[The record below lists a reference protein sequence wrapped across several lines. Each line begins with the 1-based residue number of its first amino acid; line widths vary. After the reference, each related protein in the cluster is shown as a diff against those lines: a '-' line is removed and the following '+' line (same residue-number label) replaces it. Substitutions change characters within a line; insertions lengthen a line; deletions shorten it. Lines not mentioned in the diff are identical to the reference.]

1 MLTTNSINNI
11 LGLPELKIIKTY
23 TVKRITRVFVCEKI
37 PKAENC
43 PYCASSKNW
52 VHQYIKVKIK
62 DEPLRG
68 KPVYLEI
75 RKRRLKC
82 CSCKKV
88 FNEPVPGILKRSRFT
103 HRFKRSLRWACKTF
117 DNMTKV
123 KKQYGC
129 SNGTL
134 YRHFYERLEADVK
147 AKLNYAWPKHV
158 GIDEHLFKKE
168 NGHNIFASL
177 VVDHVNKRPFEL
189 VEGKRVDDLKV
200 DLRHIPGRENVK
212 YVTTDLADPYK
223 KFVKEFFPNAE
234 VVADKFHVLR
244 LLTPHLLRVRKE
256 ITGTRADA
264 KAKRLL
270 TMSSKNLDY
279 KKRRAIW
286 FYLEKQPYLKE
297 LYFYKEA
304 MHKLYR
310 IKGYGRAR
318 EALNKLIDEMGRSQL
333 KEIKTL
339 RGTLRK
345 WKEEILN
352 YFATRLTNARVE
364 GFNNL
369 AKLLKRKGFGFKSF
383 KNYRLR
389 VLNLAI

>member
-1 MLTTNSINNI
+1 MLTSSSINNI
-11 LGLPELKIIKTY
+11 LGLPELKITRTY
-23 TVKRITRVFVCEKI
+23 VSRRVTRVFICEKI
-37 PKAENC
+37 RKPEVC

-52 VHQYIKVKIK
+52 VHQYVWVKIK

-75 RKRRLKC
+75 KKRRLKC

-117 DNMTKV
+117 DNMSKV
-123 KKQYGC
+123 KKQYRC
-129 SNGTL
+129 SNGTV
-134 YRHFYERLEADVK
+134 YKHFYEHLEADLK
-147 AKLNYAWPKHV
+147 AKLNYSWPKHI
-158 GIDEHLFKKE
+158 GIDEHLFKKHQ
-168 NGHNIFASL
+168 GHNIFASM

-189 VEGKRVDDLKV
+189 VEGKRVDDLKA
-200 DLRHIPGRENVK
+200 DLRHIEGRERVK

-223 KFVKEFFPNAE
+223 KFAKDFFPNAQ

-244 LLTPHLLRVRKE
+244 LLTPHLLKARKE

-264 KAKRLL
+264 KARRLL

-279 KKRRAIW
+279 QKRRAIW
-286 FYLEKQPYLKE
+286 TYLEKYPHLKE

-304 MHKLYR
+304 LHRFYR
-310 IKGYGRAR
+310 IKGSRRAR
-318 EALNKLIDEMGRSQL
+318 EALNKLIDQMATSQI
-333 KEIKTL
+333 KEIRTL
-339 RGTLRK
+339 RATLRK

-352 YFATRLTNARVE
+352 YFVTNLTNARVE

>member
-1 MLTTNSINNI
+1 MLTSNSINNI
-11 LGLPELKIIKTY
+11 LGLPELKIVKTY
-23 TVKRITRVFVCEKI
+23 TAKRITRVFICEKI
-37 PKAENC
+37 RKPENC

-52 VHQYIKVKIK
+52 VHQYVTVKIK

-75 RKRRLKC
+75 RKRRLRC

-88 FNEPVPGILKRSRFT
+88 FNEPIPGILKRSRFT

-117 DNMTKV
+117 DSMTKV

-129 SNGTL
+129 SNGTV
-134 YRHFYERLEADVK
+134 YKHFYDHLEADVK

-158 GIDEHLFKKE
+158 GIDEHLFKKHQ
-168 NGHNIFASL
+168 GHNIFATL
-177 VVDHVNKRPFEL
+177 VVDHINKRPFEL

-200 DLRHIPGRENVK
+200 DLHHIKGRENVK

-223 KFVKEFFPNAE
+223 KFAKEFFPNAK

-264 KAKRLL
+264 HARRLL
-270 TMSSKNLDY
+270 TMSSKKLDFT
-279 KKRRAIW
+279 KRRAIW
-286 FYLEKQPYLKE
+286 KYLEKFPHLKE

-304 MHKLYR
+304 MHRFYR
-310 IKGYGRAR
+310 SKGTKRAR
-318 EALNKLIDEMGRSQL
+318 ASLNNMIDQMATSQL
-333 KEIKTL
+333 KEIKRL

-383 KNYRLR
+383 RNYRLR